1 MQRLNELD
9 LYLKVLRNQAQ
20 YVMTTD
26 YQHYTVI
33 LYSWKQH
40 FIEQYYDNE
49 LETTSKITLVDNGE
63 IDKFL
68 KDVSLR
74 DLFPDS
80 QM

>member
-33 LYSWKQH
+33 LYSWKEH

-49 LETTSKITLVDNGE
+49 LEVTTKIVMSENDDIE
-63 IDKFL
+63 KFL
-68 KDVSLR
+68 KEVSLGE
-74 DLFPDS
+74 LF
-80 QM
+80 

>member
-33 LYSWKQH
+33 LYSWKEH

-49 LETTSKITLVDNGE
+49 LEVTTKIVMSENDDIE
-63 IDKFL
+63 KFL
-68 KDVSLR
+68 KEVSLAE
-74 DLFPDS
+74 LF
-80 QM
+80 

>member
-20 YVMTTD
+20 YIMTTD
-26 YQHYTVI
+26 YEHYTVI
-33 LYSWKQH
+33 LYSWKEH

-49 LETTSKITLVDNGE
+49 LEVTTKIVMSGNDD

-68 KDVSLR
+68 KEVSLGE
-74 DLFPDS
+74 LF
-80 QM
+80 